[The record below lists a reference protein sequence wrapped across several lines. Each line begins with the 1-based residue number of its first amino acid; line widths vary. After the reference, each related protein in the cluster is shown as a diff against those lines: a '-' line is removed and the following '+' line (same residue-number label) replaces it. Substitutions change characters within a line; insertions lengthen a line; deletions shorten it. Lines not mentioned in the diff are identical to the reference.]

1 MTTTSDA
8 ADRIGVKYETL
19 RNWLKKGFLE
29 TAPDRDRTWRH
40 YSDGDIARL
49 QLVRDGLDAG
59 VPLEVLIDVCN
70 DPELITLMEADELAN
85 GGLAVLIWPTL
96 EEAQFMLVRD
106 AMLPQELRRNRAPAT
121 VLSLA
126 HARRA
131 LAA

>member
-29 TAPDRDRTWRH
+29 TDLEAGRTWRQ
-40 YSDGDIARL
+40 YSEGDIARL
-49 QLVRDGLDAG
+49 QLVKDGLDAG
-59 VPLEVLIDVCN
+59 VPLHVLIDVCN
-70 DPELITLMEADELAN
+70 DPELVSLMEEEN
-85 GGLAVLIWPTL
+85 VQGGLTVLIWPTL
-96 EEAQFMLVRD
+96 DEAQFMLVRE
-106 AMLPQELRRNRAPAT
+106 AALAQELRRNRAPAT
-121 VLSLA
+121 VLNLA